1 MQREKG
7 VCFNWDK
14 PFSRG
19 HCCSSKFFLLI
30 SDEDEPPPGDYAPS
44 EDHNL
49 EPESDDPSQ
58 AQISFHVILGHVA
71 PDTLWLV
78 GRITNQKVLILIDG
92 GSTHNFTQERLFEA
106 LGLRTQP
113 TYSLRFMVGNG
124 NELDCLHFCGNVSIH
139 VHGHVFTIGFHIL
152 PLRGEDLI
160 LGIQWLKSL
169 GLILMNYSDLT
180 MRFFTKA
187 GLFNYRA
194 PMTGTSTLST
204 LICFNEWSR
213 QIAQALSSIFE
224 SQSSLQTKLH

>member
-1 MQREKG
+1 MIAKDDDDGQ
-7 VCFNWDK
+7 
-14 PFSRG
+14 
-19 HCCSSKFFLLI
+19 
-30 SDEDEPPPGDYAPS
+30 
-44 EDHNL
+44 EDHQHVDHVPNPQ
-49 EPESDDPSQ
+49 EVIAPTPT
-58 AQISFHVILGHVA
+58 QISLHTLSDHLAPKTLYLLGQIAYQQVI
-71 PDTLWLV
+71 
-78 GRITNQKVLILIDG
+78 ILIDG